1 MDKRCTKCGDWFF
14 ADADWKRI
22 CLTCWKISKGIDPNR
37 GRSRSN
43 YHDAWRPN
51 PPPQQA
57 PVIDAEMLRRLIH
70 LCHPDKHNNS
80 QAAQLATQWLLNQRN
95 KS

>member
-1 MDKRCTKCGDWFF
+1 MDKRCTSCGEWFF
-14 ADADWKRI
+14 ADVDWKKI
-22 CLTCWKISKGIDPNR
+22 CLPCWKLSKGIDPNK
-37 GRSRSN
+37 SRRKF
-43 YHDAWRPN
+43 HQPWEFK
-51 PPPQQA
+51 PPPHA

-80 QAAQLATQWLLNQRN
+80 QAAQLATQWLLEQRN